1 MQRDRRTAWR
11 LHQAAVHK
19 GGTMTW
25 RHTALAAFAIA
36 ALVPPASA
44 EHPSGHDPVL
54 AELGAPL
61 FARYC
66 SSCHGL
72 GGRGDGPTA
81 ATLRTRPADLTAI
94 ATRRN
99 GEFPT
104 GEIAKFIDG
113 RFAFPAHGSREM
125 PVWGE
130 RFGSDVPDVE
140 VGESIA
146 RGNIASLVEYLK
158 SIQQPP
164 LAAKPEKK

>member
-1 MQRDRRTAWR
+1 
-11 LHQAAVHK
+11 
-19 GGTMTW
+19 MTW
-25 RHTALAAFAIA
+25 RHTASAAFVIA
-36 ALVPPASA
+36 ALGAPASA
-44 EHPSGHDPVL
+44 ESPPGYDPVL
-54 AELGAPL
+54 AEIGAPI

-94 ATRRN
+94 AKRRN
-99 GEFPT
+99 GQFSAA
-104 GEIAKFIDG
+104 EIAKFIDG
-113 RFAFPAHGSREM
+113 RFEFPAHGSREM

-130 RFGSDVPDVE
+130 RFGSDVPDSE

-164 LAAKPEKK
+164 LAGKPAKK

>member
-1 MQRDRRTAWR
+1 
-11 LHQAAVHK
+11 
-19 GGTMTW
+19 MTW
-25 RHTALAAFAIA
+25 RQTASAAFAIA
-36 ALVPPASA
+36 ALSTPASA
-44 EHPSGHDPVL
+44 DQPLGHDPVL

-66 SSCHGL
+66 ASCHGL

-94 ATRRN
+94 AKRRN

-113 RFAFPAHGSREM
+113 RFALPAHGSREM

-130 RFGSDVPDVE
+130 RFGSDVPDAE
-140 VGESIA
+140 IGESIA

-158 SIQQPP
+158 SIQEPP
-164 LAAKPEKK
+164 LARKPANK